1 MIKVFSLKAF
11 YKIILTLFVIL
22 GVCISIF
29 ILSNLYLKKVVYPL
43 QYKEQVFKY
52 ADNYGLDRALVFSVI
67 KTESSF
73 DKNAISSA
81 GAIGLMQITNSTAK
95 YIAENLGEKDFELTD
110 PETNIK
116 FGCYYLKYLY
126 YRFSDMETA
135 LVAYNAGEGNVI
147 KWLKDKNFSDDGKRL
162 KNIPFKESRE
172 YITKIKENAKK
183 YNKLYNKIL
192 DK

>member
-1 MIKVFSLKAF
+1 MKNLF
-11 YKIILTLFVIL
+11 YKILIMVALSISICL
-22 GVCISIF
+22 CISF
-29 ILSNLYLKKVVYPL
+29 LSNLYLRKVVYPL
-43 QYKEQVFKY
+43 NYKEQVFKY

-73 DKNAISSA
+73 DEKAISSA
-81 GAIGLMQITNSTAK
+81 GAVGLMQITNSTAK
-95 YIAENLGEKDFELTD
+95 YIAKNLGETNFRLTD
-110 PETNIK
+110 PETNIR

-126 YRFSDMETA
+126 YRFRDMQTA
-135 LVAYNAGEGNVI
+135 LIAYNAGEGNVE
-147 KWLKDKNFSDDGKRL
+147 KWLNDKNFSDDGKTL

-172 YITKIKENAKK
+172 YIVKIKENTKK